1 MISTEWSALKDR
13 LFFTVENV
21 AVLKGISVPSA
32 HVLCSRYVR
41 RGVFIRLKKNFYVLN
56 SDWAHY
62 GTRELFRISNYLQVP
77 SYISCMTA
85 LSYYG
90 ITTQVQRNWYESIS
104 QRRTMQIECGGARF
118 VYMKIAKQYYTG
130 FSRQE
135 DVFMATPEK
144 AFLDAI
150 YLNSLGRYPLDWD
163 SLDIGRLEAGNLTAL
178 MAFFPENV
186 KRRVKEKCR
195 V

>member
-1 MISTEWSALKDR
+1 
-13 LFFTVENV
+13 
-21 AVLKGISVPSA
+21 
-32 HVLCSRYVR
+32 
-41 RGVFIRLKKNFYVLN
+41 
-56 SDWAHY
+56 
-62 GTRELFRISNYLQVP
+62 
-77 SYISCMTA
+77 
-85 LSYYG
+85 
-90 ITTQVQRNWYESIS
+90 
-104 QRRTMQIECGGARF
+104 
-118 VYMKIAKQYYTG
+118 MKIAKQYYRG

-144 AFLDAI
+144 AFLDAV
-150 YLNSLGRYPLDWD
+150 YLNSLGRYPLDLD